1 MDLGDRKKAILR
13 VLISDYIQTAEP
25 VGSRTISKKP
35 EIGISSATI
44 RNEMADLEEL
54 GYLEQPHASAG
65 RIPSDKAYR
74 LYVDEL
80 MEIEALSDIDI
91 NNIKSILHLT
101 AISELEKVIKRTTHL
116 LSQITKYTSAILSPS
131 AQRCTLK
138 SLQLIKAT
146 QNDILAVVVTDTG
159 LIKHVMIKVPKNI
172 EANDLAK
179 INNMLNDKLR
189 NRTIED
195 INLSVISSIQHGMH
209 GYDEM
214 FNAIIPVLYESLS
227 TNDSDVY
234 LEGATNIF
242 QYPEYNDMDR
252 ARNFLYLIE
261 QKDIMF
267 DIFSENS
274 GNISIS
280 IGGENKN
287 YEVKNCSIVKASYKL
302 GNRTL
307 GTVGVIGPTRM
318 DYPRVIAT
326 LNCCTQTLNQILKT
340 FNDE

>member
-65 RIPSDKAYR
+65 RVPSDKAYR

-80 MEIEALSDIDI
+80 MGIEALSDVDV
-91 NNIKSILHLT
+91 NNIKNILHLT
-101 AISELEKVIKRTTHL
+101 AISELEKVIRRTTKL

-159 LIKHVMIKVPKNI
+159 LIKHVMIKVPKLI
-172 EANDLAK
+172 PADALIK

-195 INLSVISSIQHGMH
+195 INLSVISSIQNEMH
-209 GYDEM
+209 GYDEI
-214 FNAIIPVLYESLS
+214 FNSIIPVLYESLS

-242 QYPEYNDMDR
+242 KYPEYNDIDK

-274 GNISIS
+274 GNISIT

-287 YEVKNCSIVKASYKL
+287 DEVKNCSIVKASYKL